1 MEGDW
6 QGAGSDD
13 VPVYRYGPG
22 FREDSEGKKLKITV
36 ISQAPYNRTTG

>member
-1 MEGDW
+1 MEEAW

-22 FREDSEGKKLKITV
+22 FKEDSEGKKLKITV
-36 ISQAPYNRTTG
+36 ISCRPHAVAQ